1 MRSYPLSNWPRNRLA
16 CLPSRNLK
24 RLMPELEHIR
34 CQREQVLMGTD
45 GPLDQGRF
53 GNKYPAE
60 HLSPCRGANPLAWK
74 VTMSSWF
81 ISPWE
86 AVRLSLEAQRLI
98 AVQFFPFGPR
108 RGPTHQEEATRDIK
122 VVVPGL
128 GSSAD
133 VPIPPLSRETVR
145 ARTVAARSATDVT
158 RKATATRKL
167 KSNKRKRKH
176 NKQRG

>member
-1 MRSYPLSNWPRNRLA
+1 
-16 CLPSRNLK
+16 
-24 RLMPELEHIR
+24 
-34 CQREQVLMGTD
+34 
-45 GPLDQGRF
+45 
-53 GNKYPAE
+53 
-60 HLSPCRGANPLAWK
+60 
-74 VTMSSWF
+74 MSSWF

-86 AVRLSLEAQRLI
+86 AVRLSLQAQRLI

-108 RGPTHQEEATRDIK
+108 RGQTHQEEATRDIK

-167 KSNKRKRKH
+167 KSNKRKRKNN

>member
-45 GPLDQGRF
+45 GPLDRGRF

-60 HLSPCRGANPLAWK
+60 HLSPCRGANLLTWK

-81 ISPWE
+81 SSPWE
-86 AVRLSLEAQRLI
+86 AVRFSLEAQRLI
-98 AVQFFPFGPR
+98 ALQFFPFAHRTEQP
-108 RGPTHQEEATRDIK
+108 HQEEASGAK
-122 VVVPGL
+122 KPVLPGL

-133 VPIPPLSRETVR
+133 LPTPPRARETVR
-145 ARTVAARSATDVT
+145 ARTVAARSTTDV

-167 KSNKRKRKH
+167 NTSKRKRKG

>member
-1 MRSYPLSNWPRNRLA
+1 MPRASAATRAGHEDASAGLLSGRCDRSPFVMTGSVW
-16 CLPSRNLK
+16 
-24 RLMPELEHIR
+24 
-34 CQREQVLMGTD
+34 EQVSSGTLVSM
-45 GPLDQGRF
+45 P
-53 GNKYPAE
+53 
-60 HLSPCRGANPLAWK
+60 GAPNPLAWK

-86 AVRLSLEAQRLI
+86 AVRLSLEAQRLM
-98 AVQFFPFGPR
+98 AVQFFPFGPP
-108 RGPTHQEEATRDIK
+108 RGQTHQEEATRDIK
-122 VVVPGL
+122 VVVPSL

-133 VPIPPLSRETVR
+133 LPMPPLSRETVR

-167 KSNKRKRKH
+167 KSNKRKTKN

>member
-1 MRSYPLSNWPRNRLA
+1 M
-16 CLPSRNLK
+16 
-24 RLMPELEHIR
+24 
-34 CQREQVLMGTD
+34 
-45 GPLDQGRF
+45 
-53 GNKYPAE
+53 
-60 HLSPCRGANPLAWK
+60 
-74 VTMSSWF
+74 
-81 ISPWE
+81 
-86 AVRLSLEAQRLI
+86 SLEAQRLI

-108 RGPTHQEEATRDIK
+108 RGPKHQEEATRDIK

-133 VPIPPLSRETVR
+133 GPIPPLSRETVR

-167 KSNKRKRKH
+167 KSNKRKTKN